1 MDSTENLDLPYLMPS
16 QAQKHVTHNDALRA
30 LDALVQLAVASRS
43 VAAPPSSPQ
52 PGERYI
58 VASGASGAWAGRTGS
73 VAAWQD
79 GAWMFYAPQSG
90 WLAYVG
96 DDNTLVRFDGAEW
109 ADYAGS
115 ITELHNL
122 ALLGI
127 NAAADA
133 GNRLALS
140 SAASLFSHEGAGHR
154 LKVNKA
160 AAADTASVLF
170 QTDYSGRAEFGLAG
184 DDDFHVKVSAD
195 GAAFTE
201 AMVIERTSGRATFP
215 AGIAGMREQLA
226 TGRTYH
232 VAPGGSDS
240 NDGLSAATAFAT
252 LQKAV
257 DEAHKLDCSVYDITV
272 QLAAGDHAGA
282 TVARPLFGG
291 GTLFILG
298 NEAEP
303 GTTVLTSGMVTDNGA
318 RVSVSGVKFVIPTDW
333 LHALQAGR
341 GAQLTIGKVE
351 FGSVGANADH
361 IHAESPCLITI
372 GKDYVI
378 SGGGRRH
385 IGVSGSASLIGANRT
400 ITLTGAPTF
409 TQFLFAGDGG
419 VVSLWNLS
427 LSGAAAGSRYL
438 VATNGVINLF
448 GKPEDFL
455 PGDSAGSVVSG
466 GVYA

>member
-1 MDSTENLDLPYLMPS
+1 
-16 QAQKHVTHNDALRA
+16 
-30 LDALVQLAVASRS
+30 
-43 VAAPPSSPQ
+43 
-52 PGERYI
+52 
-58 VASGASGAWAGRTGS
+58 
-73 VAAWQD
+73 
-79 GAWMFYAPQSG
+79 MFYAPQSG